1 MPRPPFPPIFE
12 EDSPMNRF
20 TSSLAAT
27 AIVAAA
33 FVAPSVAV
41 AADTWQIDPAHSA
54 AQFSVTHLMISTV
67 RGEFGAMSGTIEYD
81 GKDVSSIKVNVTID
95 ATSITTR
102 NEYRDKDLKSDHFF
116 DVAKFPT
123 VVFKST
129 KVVPGKGGAF
139 QLVGDLT
146 MHGVTKEVTL
156 DVTAPSKVI
165 KGMRG
170 ESRVGAAASTK
181 ISRQEFG
188 INWNAPV
195 EGGGVVVS
203 DAVAITIDL
212 EAMFTPTLAAPPA
225 PPAKK

>member
-1 MPRPPFPPIFE
+1 MK
-12 EDSPMNRF
+12 RF
-20 TSSLAAT
+20 TGSLGAT
-27 AIVAAA
+27 A
-33 FVAPSVAV
+33 FVAATVIASSASL

-81 GKDVSSIKVNVTID
+81 GKDISSIKAAVTID
-95 ATSITTR
+95 AASITTR

-123 VVFKST
+123 LTFKSK
-129 KVVPGKGGAF
+129 KVVPGKAGAF

-156 DVTAPSKVI
+156 DVTGPSKVI

-170 ESRVGAAASTK
+170 ESRVGASASTK
-181 ISRQEFG
+181 INRQDFG
-188 INWNAPV
+188 ITWNANV
-195 EGGGVVVS
+195 DGGGVVVS
-203 DAVAITIDL
+203 DSVSITIDI
-212 EAMFTPTLAAPPA
+212 EAMFAPTLAAPPA
-225 PPAKK
+225 APAKQ